1 VRARQTGQREEKDLI
16 KMNALN
22 KKQGSETMS
31 WRREVLV
38 DPLVEQ
44 KAETRTNKFPS
55 SVQ

>member
-16 KMNALN
+16 KMNALKN
-22 KKQGSETMS
+22 KQGSETMS